1 MAEKG
6 FCIGPDGT
14 ISRLPQ
20 LSPSGMRKMNE
31 ALDELAVLEAE
42 RIISGE
48 PEEPEAPA
56 DKYSC
61 LPSKL
66 KIEVEEGGFM
76 ITGAIPNS
84 EIVSLI
90 RDGGNI
96 ADFFLALLKN
106 TIIIVRRD

>member
-1 MAEKG
+1 MTENG
-6 FCIGPDGT
+6 FCVGSDGT

-20 LSPSGMRKMNE
+20 LSPSGIRKMEE
-31 ALDELAVLEAE
+31 AFDELVVLEAE
-42 RIISGE
+42 MIISGE
-48 PEEPEAPA
+48 SEEPEIPS

-61 LPSKL
+61 LPSQL
-66 KIEVEEGGFM
+66 TIEVEEGGFI

-90 RDGGNI
+90 QEGGNI
-96 ADFFLALLKN
+96 TDFFLALLKN